1 MNDASPY
8 RYGKADAESV
18 RQCIRIAAE
27 AFHEE
32 LSHQEQWLK
41 MTGHD
46 NYRLL
51 LEGDEALASLHFLD
65 DAQLFAG
72 KQVRSWALDNVAT
85 APNHRN
91 RGAIMETV
99 QKAIDRGDALTPEL
113 LMQLGAAVNPRM
125 RDLRR
130 GIVFL
135 ALGIAGLL
143 CSLFFDIEQVVNGIR
158 AGSVF
163 PLMLGLGFLL
173 VWKLNRD

>member
-1 MNDASPY
+1 MNDP
-8 RYGKADAESV
+8 GIMV
-18 RQCIRIAAE
+18 PIV
-27 AFHEE
+27 
-32 LSHQEQWLK
+32 
-41 MTGHD
+41 
-46 NYRLL
+46 
-51 LEGDEALASLHFLD
+51 
-65 DAQLFAG
+65 LFIVLG
-72 KQVRSWALDNVAT
+72 FVLNGYFYW
-85 APNHRN
+85 NHRN

-143 CSLFFDIEQVVNGIR
+143 CSLFFDLQQVVDGIR

>member
-1 MNDASPY
+1 MNDP
-8 RYGKADAESV
+8 GILV
-18 RQCIRIAAE
+18 PIVMFIVLGFVLIAY
-27 AFHEE
+27 FY
-32 LSHQEQWLK
+32 W
-41 MTGHD
+41 
-46 NYRLL
+46 
-51 LEGDEALASLHFLD
+51 
-65 DAQLFAG
+65 
-72 KQVRSWALDNVAT
+72 
-85 APNHRN
+85 NHRN
-91 RGAIMETV
+91 RASIMETV
-99 QKAIDRGDALTPEL
+99 QKTIDRGDALTPEL

-143 CSLFFDIEQVVNGIR
+143 CSLFFDLQQVVDGIR